1 LTNDIAMSVRIRKL
15 IGAIA
20 LLLLVAI
27 WSLLAMTVAQ
37 VLLASASASVVMIY
51 YLVAGL
57 AWVLPAMPLIRW
69 MSRAGGEE
77 IRRR

>member
-1 LTNDIAMSVRIRKL
+1 MSVRTRKL
-15 IGAIA
+15 LGAIA
-20 LLLLVAI
+20 LLLLVGI

-37 VLLASASASVVMIY
+37 VLLVSASASVVMIY
-51 YLVAGL
+51 YLVAGF

-69 MSRAGGEE
+69 MSRSGSEE